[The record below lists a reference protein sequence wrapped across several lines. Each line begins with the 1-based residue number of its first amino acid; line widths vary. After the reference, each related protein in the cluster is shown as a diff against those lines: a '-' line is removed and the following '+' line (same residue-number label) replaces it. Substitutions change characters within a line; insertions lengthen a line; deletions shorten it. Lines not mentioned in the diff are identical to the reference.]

1 MPQLDKFAFAPQV
14 FWLVLVFF
22 VLYLLLLKDGL
33 STLYK
38 IIIFRK
44 RLILHLSV
52 GTTQSLQEA
61 FFLNLFS
68 SRFLINF
75 FSTRNLVDNI
85 FKLVDVNL
93 SAFSSYTV
101 ALKNIRFNFIFTDA
115 TVSTVAAKQFI
126 SPLISRYSA
135 FKLL

>member
-22 VLYLLLLKDGL
+22 ILYLLLLKDGL

-52 GTTQSLQEA
+52 GTSQSLQEA

-75 FSTRNLVDNI
+75 FSTRNLVDPV
-85 FKLVDVNL
+85 FKLLDANL
-93 SAFSSYTV
+93 AAFSNRST
-101 ALKNIRFNFIFTDA
+101 ALKNIRTNFASTDLTLLNIA
-115 TVSTVAAKQFI
+115 TKQFI
-126 SPLISRYSA
+126 SPLTSKHST